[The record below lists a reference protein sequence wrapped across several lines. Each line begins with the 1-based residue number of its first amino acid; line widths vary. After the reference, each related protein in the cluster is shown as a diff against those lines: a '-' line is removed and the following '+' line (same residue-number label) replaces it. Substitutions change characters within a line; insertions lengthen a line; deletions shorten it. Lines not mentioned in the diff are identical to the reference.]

1 MIEVKVDNEYSAL
14 KSVILGLAE
23 DMGDPPK
30 VFDVYDPRS
39 LYHIKNNSYPS
50 EVDVKKDVESFYK
63 ILIKHNVDVLR
74 PDNIKNCNQ
83 VFARDLGFTI
93 SNIFF
98 QSNIVPN
105 REEELVGVSGI
116 INNLDAGVVKLPD
129 YMHIEGGDVVIHN
142 DKLFVGTYSGE
153 DYSELIT
160 ARTNQESISYLEK
173 MIPSKEIMSINIKK
187 SNTDVFENVL
197 HLDCCFQPIG
207 KRKAII
213 CPDSFVNKSDVEY
226 LIGYFG
232 KKNTYLA
239 YGQEAYM
246 LISNLLVISP
256 EVIVSDK
263 SFNKINTWLEKNDFH
278 VEKISYENV
287 SKMSGLFRCATLPLL
302 REKI

>member
-142 DKLFVGTYSGE
+142 DKLFIGTYSGE

-160 ARTNQESISYLEK
+160 ARTNQESISYLEN

-213 CPDSFVNKSDVEY
+213 CPDSFVNKRDVEY
-226 LIGYFG
+226 LISYFG

-263 SFNKINTWLEKNDFH
+263 RFNKINTWLEKNDFH

-287 SKMSGLFRCATLPLL
+287 SKMSGLFRCSTLPLL
-302 REKI
+302 RE

>member
-116 INNLDAGVVKLPD
+116 INNLDVGVVKLPD

-142 DKLFVGTYSGE
+142 DKLFIGTYSGE

-263 SFNKINTWLEKNDFH
+263 RFNKINTWLEKNDFH

-287 SKMSGLFRCATLPLL
+287 SKMSGLFRCSTLPLL
-302 REKI
+302 RE

>member
-1 MIEVKVDNEYSAL
+1 MIEVKVDNEYSTL

-39 LYHIKNNSYPS
+39 LYHIKNNSYPN

-63 ILIKHNVDVLR
+63 ILIKHNIHVLR
-74 PDNIKNCNQ
+74 PSNIKDCNQ
-83 VFARDLGFTI
+83 VFARDLGFAI

-105 REEELVGVSGI
+105 REEELVGVSDI
-116 INNLDAGVVKLPD
+116 INTLDAGVVKLPD
-129 YMHIEGGDVVIHN
+129 YMHIEGGDVVAHN
-142 DKLFVGTYSGE
+142 EKLFIGTYSGQ

-173 MIPSKEIMSINIKK
+173 MIPNKEIMSIDIKK

-207 KRKAII
+207 KSKAII
-213 CPDSFVNKSDVEY
+213 CPDSFVNKNDVDY
-226 LIGYFG
+226 LISYFG
-232 KKNTYLA
+232 ENNIYAA

-246 LISNLLVISP
+246 LISNLLVLSP

-263 SFNKINTWLEKNDFH
+263 RFTKLNTWLEENGFL

-287 SKMSGLFRCATLPLL
+287 SKMSGLFRCSTLPLL
-302 REKI
+302 RE

>member
-116 INNLDAGVVKLPD
+116 INSLDAGVVKLPN

-142 DKLFVGTYSGE
+142 DKLFIGTYSGE

-213 CPDSFVNKSDVEY
+213 CPDSFVNKRDVEY
-226 LIGYFG
+226 LISYFG

-263 SFNKINTWLEKNDFH
+263 RFNKINTWLEKNDFH

-287 SKMSGLFRCATLPLL
+287 SKMSGLFRCSTLPLL
-302 REKI
+302 RE

>member
-50 EVDVKKDVESFYK
+50 EVDVKKDIESFYK
-63 ILIKHNVDVLR
+63 ILIKHNIDVLR

-105 REEELVGVSGI
+105 REEELIGVSGI

-129 YMHIEGGDVVIHN
+129 YMHIEGGDVIIHN
-142 DKLFVGTYSGE
+142 DKLFIGTYSGE

-160 ARTNQESISYLEK
+160 ARTNQESISYLEN

-263 SFNKINTWLEKNDFH
+263 RFNKINTWLEKNDFH

-287 SKMSGLFRCATLPLL
+287 SKMSGLFRCSTLPLL
-302 REKI
+302 RE

>member
-1 MIEVKVDNEYSAL
+1 MIDVKVDNEYSTI

-50 EVDVKKDVESFYK
+50 EVDVKKDIESFYK

-129 YMHIEGGDVVIHN
+129 YMHIEGGDGVIHN

-263 SFNKINTWLEKNDFH
+263 RFNKINTWLEKNDFH

-287 SKMSGLFRCATLPLL
+287 SKMSGLFRCSTLPLL
-302 REKI
+302 RE

>member
-116 INNLDAGVVKLPD
+116 INSLDAGVVKLPD

-142 DKLFVGTYSGE
+142 NKLFIGTYSGK

-263 SFNKINTWLEKNDFH
+263 RFSKINTWLERNDFL

-287 SKMSGLFRCATLPLL
+287 SKMSGLFRCSTLPLL
-302 REKI
+302 RE